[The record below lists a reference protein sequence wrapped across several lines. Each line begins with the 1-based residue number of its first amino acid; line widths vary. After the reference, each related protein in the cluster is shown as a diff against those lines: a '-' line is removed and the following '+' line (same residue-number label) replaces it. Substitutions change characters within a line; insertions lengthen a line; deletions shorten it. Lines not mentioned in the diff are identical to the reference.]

1 MEVKE
6 QKKDNKKEGIIP
18 PPKIILHRDKII
30 KVLEESPLYYVG
42 FDVLSESLYQ
52 VSKNKEAIELPE
64 AVIKLLGCEKSRCQV
79 ANVLCHQSVIKT
91 AKMLNVH
98 ERTAFRMFNEYYYLS
113 ENIVVKRQLSK
124 DKNKQLESNK
134 KVKQKLITDGKK
146 GKK

>member
-1 MEVKE
+1 MEDK
-6 QKKDNKKEGIIP
+6 KKETAP
-18 PPKIILHRDKII
+18 QPKMVIYKDKII

-79 ANVLCHQSVIKT
+79 ANVLCHQSVPKT

-113 ENIVVKRQLSK
+113 EDILVKRQLSK
-124 DKNKQLESNK
+124 EKNNKSESVK
-134 KVKQKLITDGKK
+134 KVKQKLLTDGKN
-146 GKK
+146 KKAA

>member
-1 MEVKE
+1 MEDK
-6 QKKDNKKEGIIP
+6 KKESP
-18 PPKIILHRDKII
+18 PQPKMVIYKDKII

-79 ANVLCHQSVIKT
+79 ANVLCHQSVPKT

-124 DKNKQLESNK
+124 EKNNKLESVK
-134 KVKQKLITDGKK
+134 KVKQKLLTDGKN
-146 GKK
+146 KKAA